1 MRYTL
6 PMLSAFFLSSVAM
19 AAPCTTA
26 DKTCLEKAP
35 LGAGQYFFV
44 YRSQPLTERSAKV
57 ERVFVLVHG
66 LQRDGDAYYKTAIGA
81 TQDAGEIGRT
91 LVIAPQY
98 HAVDGTCKD
107 KPEPGE
113 TIFACRGWSDG
124 NSTKAAPRNSF
135 AALDGL
141 LRMVASRDLFPSL
154 KEIVVAGHSAG
165 GQFVQRYAATNRI
178 DGTLAVPIRYVVA
191 NPSSYLYLE
200 SWRPVQNP
208 GASCPQFNRYKYGF
222 DGMTGYPLEAGTASI
237 RKNYPGRDVT
247 YLLGELDTTDEH
259 SMDKTCPAM
268 AQGPNR
274 LQRGLAYFDRL
285 NQTFKTSHKL
295 VRVPGCGHSGEC
307 MYRSENGR
315 RAVFGK

>member
-1 MRYTL
+1 
-6 PMLSAFFLSSVAM
+6 M

-26 DKTCLEKAP
+26 NKTCVEKVS
-35 LGAGQYFFV
+35 LGGSGYFFV

-66 LQRDGDAYYKTAIGA
+66 LQRDGDAYYKSAIGA
-81 TQDAGEIGRT
+81 TQDAGEMDRT
-91 LVIAPQY
+91 LVIAPQF

-107 KPEPGE
+107 KPERGE

-124 NSTKAAPRNSF
+124 LTTKTANVSSF
-135 AALDGL
+135 TALDTL
-141 LRMVASRDLFPSL
+141 LRMIIDSKAFPSL

-165 GQFVQRYAATNRI
+165 GQFVQRYAAANRI
-178 DGTLAVPIRYVVA
+178 DGTLGVPIRYIVA

-200 SWRPVQNP
+200 SWRPVEKP
-208 GASCPQFNRYKYGF
+208 GAGCPQFNRYKFGL
-222 DGMTGYPLEAGTASI
+222 DGMTGYPQATGAEAI
-237 RKNYPGRDVT
+237 RNHYPQRDVT

-259 SMDKTCPAM
+259 NMDKTCPAM

-274 LQRGLAYFDRL
+274 RQRGLTYFDRL
-285 NQTFKTSHKL
+285 NETYKSVHKL
-295 VRVPGCGHSGEC
+295 LRVPGCGHSGEC
-307 MYRSENGR
+307 MYRSDNGR